1 MADTMTGTIAAA
13 MTECEAAARE
23 QGWEGDWHPLPA
35 DLEYAADQ
43 TKATHGRYPTVAE
56 WEDAGYKVFPNGAY
70 CADETTT
77 AAVVLGRRGGA
88 RATEAQKAA
97 ARRNAPQGGRPP
109 REPYRL
115 LAWGAPYGD
124 GELLQEC
131 RTIAEAHR
139 AATSTL
145 HPGQRAKLQRGDK
158 TIAAWVYSYDH
169 RRAVRVTVTE

>member
-35 DLEYAADQ
+35 DLEYGADQ
-43 TKATHGRYPTVAE
+43 VKAAHGRYPTVAE

-77 AAVVLGRRGGA
+77 AAVALGRRGGA

-97 ARRNAPQGGRPP
+97 ARENAKRGGRPRVYRYALYRTQFHGGGLLSRHHTLEAAEAARRRWVGKTDCVCGCAVIVDRTTDTDP
-109 REPYRL
+109 APAYEGGSPYR
-115 LAWGAPYGD
+115 
-124 GELLQEC
+124 
-131 RTIAEAHR
+131 
-139 AATSTL
+139 AAS
-145 HPGQRAKLQRGDK
+145 
-158 TIAAWVYSYDH
+158 
-169 RRAVRVTVTE
+169 